1 MCGLLDLEKF
11 EFNSNVNIWDR
22 LIRYVFYLG
31 IGSTKQFIILCLIY
45 TSKTYFNKLGLTE
58 WKSET
63 ED

>member
-45 TSKTYFNKLGLTE
+45 TSKTYFDKLGLTE
-58 WKSET
+58 
-63 ED
+63 